1 VDPRRFDAFARDY
14 DRFVAL
20 DHDDAPWL
28 RTLGLGGERA
38 LDAGCGSG
46 RETVFLAERYEHV
59 VGVDISA
66 PLLEVARSRPHPRVE
81 YVLGDLRY
89 FTDGDGFDLVYSHAT
104 LHHVGDYRAALEH
117 LRSLLRPGGTAVL
130 VDVVSDRRPT
140 PPRRAYVA
148 GAIASLVPDVVRL
161 GPRDAWWLLR
171 FRTSRPWLAHLLT
184 DRFLSRAQFRA
195 LYGEVFPGAR
205 FVDRGYALAAI
216 WSGV

>member
-1 VDPRRFDAFARDY
+1 MDPRRFDAFARDY
-14 DRFVAL
+14 ARFVEL
-20 DHDDAPWL
+20 DHDDSPWL

-46 RETVFLAERYEHV
+46 HVALFLAERYERV
-59 VGVDISA
+59 IGIDISA
-66 PLLEVARSRPHPRVE
+66 PLIELARSRAHPNVE
-81 YVLGDLRY
+81 YVLGDLRD
-89 FTDGDGFDLVYSHAT
+89 FADADGFDLGYSHAT
-104 LHHVGDYRAALEH
+104 LHHVADYRAALER

-140 PPRRAYVA
+140 PPRRVYVV
-148 GAIASLVPDVVRL
+148 GAIARLVPDVVRV

-195 LYGEVFPGAR
+195 LYGDVFPGAR

-216 WSGV
+216 WSSG